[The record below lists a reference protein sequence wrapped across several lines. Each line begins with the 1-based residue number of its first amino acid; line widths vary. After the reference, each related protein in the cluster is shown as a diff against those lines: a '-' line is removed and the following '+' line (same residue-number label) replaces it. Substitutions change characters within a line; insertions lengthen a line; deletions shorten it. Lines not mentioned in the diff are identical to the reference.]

1 MGEMSS
7 RISSLE
13 KSLAQA
19 TKGQKTSAPRS
30 EISISEHTGFPSAV
44 SSARKTRSG
53 KLREKGRE
61 DVLVQ
66 EGSSSQYFNGIL
78 LTRVL
83 EEVSLR
89 GRR

>member
-1 MGEMSS
+1 MEEMAS
-7 RISSLE
+7 RISGLE

-19 TKGQKTSAPRS
+19 TNGQKTSARRS
-30 EISISEHTGFPSAV
+30 ETSTSEHTDSPSAL
-44 SSARKTRSG
+44 SSARKTRSA
-53 KLREKGRE
+53 KLRAKGRE

-83 EEVSLR
+83 EEVGPC